1 MIEVASKMPK
11 KALASSFIVF
21 GKSWKWYDSKII
33 VIDDFHFIVP

>member
-1 MIEVASKMPK
+1 MIDAVSKMPK

-33 VIDDFHFIVP
+33 LINEFHFVVP